1 MQDQE
6 IRLLTTK
13 NLSGTGSNLSHKL
26 FIAGMG
32 DYSFQFVMNCR
43 HYFTNQNPY
52 RFFNNKQGKKMGNF
66 TKLIFL
72 STTIAISSS
81 SVYAENNTEMVQSI
95 MKLRGDV
102 EGLYTQIDENK
113 DNYKSQ
119 MKSYAMQVADNEA
132 QINRKET
139 ALKVANAESKK
150 IEEQIAK
157 KGASTNDLKPMLTVA
172 IDNLEKIVKSGIP
185 FKIEERVADLE
196 KIKTDL
202 KSGNITQEKSLSLV
216 WASYDDTLRMTKEIG
231 MFKQQIQIGEDQKLA
246 KVAKI
251 GTAMMFFI
259 TPDDQVG
266 YVKNNGT
273 DYTYV
278 VASDD
283 VSMKQIHTLFDAL
296 QKQIRTG
303 YFNLPN
309 ALIIA
314 GVK

>member
-1 MQDQE
+1 
-6 IRLLTTK
+6 
-13 NLSGTGSNLSHKL
+13 
-26 FIAGMG
+26 MG
-32 DYSFQFVMNCR
+32 NKSITAMFPLCYEYLAQF
-43 HYFTNQNPY
+43 HHQNQS
-52 RFFNNKQGKKMGNF
+52 RFFNNKQGRKMGNF
-66 TKLIFL
+66 KQLIFA
-72 STTIAISSS
+72 STLIVITSTSLTA
-81 SVYAENNTEMVQSI
+81 ANNEEMIKSI

-102 EGLYTQIDENK
+102 EGLYSQIDENK

-157 KGASTNDLKPMLTVA
+157 KGASINDLKPMLTVA

-202 KSGNITQEKSLSLV
+202 KSGNITQEKALSLV

-283 VSMKQIHTLFDAL
+283 VSKKQIHTLFDAL

>member
-1 MQDQE
+1 MFPLCYE
-6 IRLLTTK
+6 YL
-13 NLSGTGSNLSHKL
+13 
-26 FIAGMG
+26 A
-32 DYSFQFVMNCR
+32 QF
-43 HYFTNQNPY
+43 HHQNQS
-52 RFFNNKQGKKMGNF
+52 RFFNNKQGREMGKF
-66 TKLIFL
+66 TKLIFV
-72 STTIAISSS
+72 STAIALFSPA
-81 SVYAENNTEMVQSI
+81 VYAESNAEMVKSI
-95 MKLRGDV
+95 MKLRADV

-113 DNYKSQ
+113 ESYKAQ

-132 QINRKET
+132 QINRKDT
-139 ALKVANAESKK
+139 ALKVANAESTK

-157 KGASTNDLKPMLTVA
+157 QGASANDLTPMLTVA

-185 FKIEERVADLE
+185 FKTEERVADLE

-202 KSGNITQEKSLSLV
+202 KSGNITQEKALSLV
-216 WASYDDTLRMTKEIG
+216 WASYDDALRLTKEVG
-231 MFKQQIQIGEDQKLA
+231 LFKQQIKIGKEVKLA

-251 GTAMMFFI
+251 GTAMMFFL

-266 YVKNNGT
+266 YVKNTNGT
-273 DYTYV
+273 YAYV
-278 VASDD
+278 VASDEK
-283 VSMKQIHTLFDAL
+283 SKEQIHTLFDAL